1 MLVAYI
7 RCIPSFMLSN
17 SVSVSYTSYIDTVYE
32 ILAYYQ
38 VELSYVCSK
47 DIDQTDL
54 HRSEP
59 SSLASICD
67 EQPH

>member
-1 MLVAYI
+1 MLVTYI
-7 RCIPSFMLSN
+7 RYIPSFMLSN
-17 SVSVSYTSYIDTVYE
+17 SVSVSYTNYIDTVYK

-59 SSLASICD
+59 SSLAFICD